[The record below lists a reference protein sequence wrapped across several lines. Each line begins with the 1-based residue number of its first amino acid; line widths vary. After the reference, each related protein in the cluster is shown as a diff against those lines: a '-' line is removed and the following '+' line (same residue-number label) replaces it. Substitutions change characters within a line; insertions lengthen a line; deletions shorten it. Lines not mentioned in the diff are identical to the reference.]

1 MKKSFFYQE
10 RGKTAGPATIEE
22 MKTRIREGRLQLF
35 DMVHQEGE
43 AGWKM
48 AMEYPELRAEFKTGK
63 LETLN
68 QRPWVCL
75 QRRGEKNL
83 EFSTSGPYTT
93 EDIRKSIQSGVLSY
107 SDYAWKEGFGE
118 WKRIGTIEEF
128 NRRLQAR
135 AEEPKVQEALPPL
148 PDLSPEKLLENVTVM
163 RRVNPLL
170 ETPVPPE
177 ATGKDLSKAD
187 PPKKLEPP
195 KVETPKIETKR
206 VLPALDPTPPAP
218 KVDSPQLK
226 PTKILPATPPPPLPN
241 ETPAA
246 KKETPVLPKETPAS
260 VKEPAAPKAPSPP
273 MDETV
278 IRFQPDETSG
288 SDEVTATNIQ
298 PIGKKP
304 KRWVDFGIVLF
315 LILALGAS
323 ALLVTRYM
331 EHTKKP
337 KIEAPVIAEAP
348 APVPVKAEEKPN
360 LPPPKPEPVVPDTP
374 PTELVLNVQTISS
387 TQVKI
392 EIRSDSGPSFPIY
405 VQIVGLPGQVSE
417 GPSFYRYLKF
427 NPSGDKSTPIDLSD
441 VKLPQGKFIMRAQTG
456 TLTKE
461 ARMNIGVNET
471 QYKQAVGRLR
481 KVHSASIWK
490 ERLALFAIAQIL
502 EKQIT
507 EAAGGKNFS
516 SKGLGQLA
524 AVKKSNGANYILFEQ
539 WWELKEILDLAKTGS
554 SASLL
559 ARAKQA
565 RERISTFTVWK

>member
-10 RGKTAGPATIEE
+10 RGRTAGPATIEE
-22 MKTRIREGRLQLF
+22 MKSKIREGRLQLF

-63 LETLN
+63 LETMN

-93 EDIRKSIQSGVLSY
+93 EDIRKAIQSGSLAY
-107 SDYAWKEGFGE
+107 SDYAWKEGFAE

-135 AEEPKVQEALPPL
+135 AEEPKVQESLPPL
-148 PDLSPEKLLENVTVM
+148 PDLPAEKILENVTVM
-163 RRVNPLL
+163 KRVNPLL
-170 ETPVPPE
+170 ETPPPPE
-177 ATGKDLSKAD
+177 ATGKDLSKV
-187 PPKKLEPP
+187 EPP
-195 KVETPKIETKR
+195 KIDSHR

-218 KVDSPQLK
+218 KGEAPPPK
-226 PTKILPATPPPPLPN
+226 PTKILPSAPPPPI
-241 ETPAA
+241 
-246 KKETPVLPKETPAS
+246 PKETPAS
-260 VKEPAAPKAPSPP
+260 VKTPPAAKAQAPP

-278 IRFQPDETSG
+278 IRFQPDETLA
-288 SDEVTATNIQ
+288 SDEITATNLQ
-298 PIGKKP
+298 PVGPKP
-304 KRWVDFGIVLF
+304 KRWVDFGIVVF
-315 LILALGAS
+315 LIFILGAT

-331 EHTKKP
+331 NRTKAP
-337 KIEAPVIAEAP
+337 KVEAPVVAEAP
-348 APVPVKAEEKPN
+348 PPPKVEEKPV

-392 EIRSDSGPSFPIY
+392 EIRSDSGPSFPVY

-427 NPSGDKSTPIDLSD
+427 EPSGSKSTPIDLSD
-441 VKLPQGKFIMRAQTG
+441 VKLPQGKFILRAQTG

-461 ARMNIGVNET
+461 ARMNIGVTET
-471 QYKQAVGRLR
+471 QFKQAVGRLR

-490 ERLALFAIAQIL
+490 ERLALFALAQIL

-516 SKGLGQLA
+516 SKGLGPLA
-524 AVKKSNGANYILFEQ
+524 SVKKSNGANYIMFEQ
-539 WWELKEILDLAKTGS
+539 WWELKEIMDAAKTGA